1 MEIIRKQLGCPCVQI
16 VKHENIT
23 YIRLL
28 LTVKNQIHKTKIFIL
43 LSGLGMGRGNQK
55 IWVKMLRS
63 FIFRDKKK
71 FWLSVWVIEFC
82 PSDPSRFS
90 TVHCMAYLAAI
101 SRWMKWFSSRYLQP
115 WKGREEKIRNSRNTK
130 VCVKIK

>member
-1 MEIIRKQLGCPCVQI
+1 MNDATNIVEIIRKQLGCPCVQI

-63 FIFRDKKK
+63 FIYRDKKK
-71 FWLSVWVIEFC
+71 FWLSV
-82 PSDPSRFS
+82 
-90 TVHCMAYLAAI
+90 
-101 SRWMKWFSSRYLQP
+101 
-115 WKGREEKIRNSRNTK
+115 
-130 VCVKIK
+130 